1 MDGQMSSVYQSP
13 GDKMRY
19 EILVKSLIEGR
30 LNLAVLSES
39 DLTLDFY
46 ANAIHDDLRARG
58 ERMVEFCFSADSAK
72 LVEMFNGILSELTV
86 SQARD
91 KQVKSAP
98 KRYLIFR
105 DIMAMQEFELQLLAR
120 LVNGFPASNI
130 NVVLLVNSSA
140 SHTSKLQ
147 TFGKNLLS
155 WEVEGEPGQVKAEA
169 PEPRGWAKSAER
181 EPWLAPA
188 EPSATPI
195 TKPASPAKVAAA
207 AAAVRPDEG
216 PLAPDVGNISP
227 KEVAAED
234 EATDPWVPAPA
245 PPPRKGLVW
254 VMAVVLISLVAF
266 GFMYSDL
273 LLQEFTALNN
283 YINRT
288 PAPAAAPAAPAASV
302 GMATS
307 VPAPPLNPTESLGD
321 KEEIIDT
328 KQAAPTEAAP
338 AVAPLPTPPAVAAAS
353 APAPAP
359 APAKVAAEAKAE
371 ALKIANEAA
380 KPKPEAAKPGLS
392 DKAAAA
398 TQGSSQ
404 DGANWARQLPEK
416 SFVLQHAA
424 FDALDDALAAQ
435 NKSPALANALLLMA
449 SKKNGAKYFIIV
461 TGPYENRVTAEG
473 AMKAEPAFAKSWMR
487 SAQSVKQQ
495 YAAH

>member
-1 MDGQMSSVYQSP
+1 MS
-13 GDKMRY
+13 
-19 EILVKSLIEGR
+19 
-30 LNLAVLSES
+30 
-39 DLTLDFY
+39 
-46 ANAIHDDLRARG
+46 
-58 ERMVEFCFSADSAK
+58 
-72 LVEMFNGILSELTV
+72 
-86 SQARD
+86 
-91 KQVKSAP
+91 
-98 KRYLIFR
+98 
-105 DIMAMQEFELQLLAR
+105 MQEFELQLLAR

-195 TKPASPAKVAAA
+195 TKPASPAKAAA
-207 AAAVRPDEG
+207 SPSAARKDDG

-227 KEVAAED
+227 KEIAAED
-234 EATDPWVPAPA
+234 EATDPWVPAQSPPA
-245 PPPRKGLVW
+245 RKGLVW
-254 VMAVVLISLVAF
+254 ALAVVLISLLAF

-273 LLQEFTALNN
+273 LLQEFAALNN

-288 PAPAAAPAAPAASV
+288 PAPAAAPTAPVASV

-307 VPAPPLNPTESLGD
+307 VPAPPINPTESLGD

-338 AVAPLPTPPAVAAAS
+338 AVAPLPA

-359 APAKVAAEAKAE
+359 EKVVAETKAD
-371 ALKIANEAA
+371 ALKTAAEAA
-380 KPKPEAAKPGLS
+380 KPKPEVAKSGQS

-495 YAAH
+495 YAAL

>member
-140 SHTSKLQ
+140 SHTSKLH

-169 PEPRGWAKSAER
+169 PEPRGWAKPAER

-188 EPSATPI
+188 EKAPAPAQ
-195 TKPASPAKVAAA
+195 KPAAPAAA
-207 AAAVRPDEG
+207 PAPSVTARNEDTALPPD
-216 PLAPDVGNISP
+216 LGNLSP
-227 KEVAAED
+227 KEMAAEG
-234 EATDPWVPAPA
+234 EGPDPWVPAPSA
-245 PPPRKGLVW
+245 PPRKGLVW
-254 VMAVVLISLVAF
+254 VLVVLLVSLGAF

-273 LLQEFTALNN
+273 LLQEFAALNN

-307 VPAPPLNPTESLGD
+307 VPAPPINPTESLGD

-328 KQAAPTEAAP
+328 KQAAPTEAPP
-338 AVAPLPTPPAVAAAS
+338 AVAPLPAPPAPVAA
-353 APAPAP
+353 PVAP
-359 APAKVAAEAKAE
+359 APAKVAADAKAE

-380 KPKPEAAKPGLS
+380 KPKPEAAKSGLS

-461 TGPYENRVTAEG
+461 TGPYENRVAAEG

-495 YAAH
+495 YAAL

>member
-1 MDGQMSSVYQSP
+1 MSSVYQSP

-169 PEPRGWAKSAER
+169 PEPRGWAKPAER
-181 EPWLAPA
+181 EPWLVPA

-195 TKPASPAKVAAA
+195 TKPASPAKESASLSAS
-207 AAAVRPDEG
+207 RNDDG
-216 PLAPDVGNISP
+216 PLVPDVGNLSP
-227 KEVAAED
+227 KEIAAD
-234 EATDPWVPAPA
+234 DATDPWVPTPA

-254 VMAVVLISLVAF
+254 ALAVVLISLVAF

-273 LLQEFTALNN
+273 LMQEFVALNN

-288 PAPAAAPAAPAASV
+288 PAPAAAPVAPAVSV

-307 VPAPPLNPTESLGD
+307 VPAPPINPTESLGD

-328 KQAAPTEAAP
+328 KQAAPTDAPP
-338 AVAPLPTPPAVAAAS
+338 AVAPLPAPPAPVAAS
-353 APAPAP
+353 
-359 APAKVAAEAKAE
+359 APAKVAADAKAE
-371 ALKIANEAA
+371 ALKIANEAV
-380 KPKPEAAKPGLS
+380 KPKPEAAKSGLS

-424 FDALDDALAAQ
+424 FDSLDDALAAQ

-461 TGPYENRVTAEG
+461 TGPYENRAVAEG

-495 YAAH
+495 YAAL

>member
-1 MDGQMSSVYQSP
+1 MSSVYQSP

-140 SHTSKLQ
+140 SHSTKLQ

-169 PEPRGWAKSAER
+169 PEPRGWAKSTER
-181 EPWLAPA
+181 EPWLAPS
-188 EPSATPI
+188 EPIATPI
-195 TKPASPAKVAAA
+195 SKSVPPLKSVAPPAPSRQEEVTM
-207 AAAVRPDEG
+207 VPDLG
-216 PLAPDVGNISP
+216 SLSP
-227 KEVAAED
+227 KEMADQAD
-234 EATDPWVPAPA
+234 ASDPWVPAKEA
-245 PPPRKGLVW
+245 PSRKGLVW
-254 VMAVVLISLVAF
+254 VLAVVLISLMAF

-273 LLQEFTALNN
+273 LLQEFNALNN

-288 PAPAAAPAAPAASV
+288 PAPAAVPPAPAASV

-307 VPAPPLNPTESLGD
+307 VPAPPINPTESLGD

-338 AVAPLPTPPAVAAAS
+338 AVVPPPEPPPVATPS
-353 APAPAP
+353 
-359 APAKVAAEAKAE
+359 PAKVAAEAKAE
-371 ALKIANEAA
+371 AIKIANEAS
-380 KPKPEAAKPGLS
+380 KPKADAAKAGIS

-449 SKKNGAKYFIIV
+449 SKKSGAKYFIIV
-461 TGPYENRVTAEG
+461 TGPYENRMAAEG

-495 YAAH
+495 YAAL

>member
-1 MDGQMSSVYQSP
+1 MSNVYQSP

-30 LNLAVLSES
+30 LNLAVLSQS
-39 DLTLDFY
+39 DLTLDHY

-140 SHTSKLQ
+140 SHSTKLQ
-147 TFGKNLLS
+147 TFGKNLLT
-155 WEVEGEPGQVKAEA
+155 WEVEAEPGQVKAEA
-169 PEPRGWAKSAER
+169 PEPRGWAKSTER

-188 EPSATPI
+188 EPMATPQS
-195 TKPASPAKVAAA
+195 KPAPAVSGGATRSGA
-207 AAAVRPDEG
+207 RQDE
-216 PLAPDVGNISP
+216 PTLAPDVGNLSP
-227 KEVAAED
+227 KDMAAED
-234 EATDPWVPAPA
+234 AATDPWVPAPA
-245 PPPRKGLVW
+245 PPARKGLVW
-254 VMAVVLISLVAF
+254 VLAVLLISLVAF

-288 PAPAAAPAAPAASV
+288 PAPAAAPAAPSASV

-307 VPAPPLNPTESLGD
+307 VPAAPINPTESLGD
-321 KEEIIDT
+321 KEELIDT
-328 KQAAPTEAAP
+328 KPAAPTEPAP
-338 AVAPLPTPPAVAAAS
+338 AVAAVPVPPPAAPTAAT
-353 APAPAP
+353 
-359 APAKVAAEAKAE
+359 VAAEAKAE
-371 ALKIANEAA
+371 ANKAAHEAG
-380 KPKPEAAKPGLS
+380 KPKVDAPKASVS

-424 FDALDDALAAQ
+424 FDTLDDALAAQ

-461 TGPYENRVTAEG
+461 TGPYENRLAAEG
-473 AMKAEPAFAKSWMR
+473 AMKSEPAFAKSWMR

-495 YAAH
+495 YAAL

>member
-1 MDGQMSSVYQSP
+1 MSSVYQSP

-19 EILVKSLIEGR
+19 EILIKSLIEGR

-46 ANAIHDDLRARG
+46 ANCIHDDLRARG

-72 LVEMFNGILSELTV
+72 LVEMFNSILSELTV

-130 NVVLLVNSSA
+130 NVVLLVNASA

-169 PEPRGWAKSAER
+169 PEPRGWAKPAER
-181 EPWLAPA
+181 EPWLAPS
-188 EPSATPI
+188 EPIATPI
-195 TKPASPAKVAAA
+195 TKPASPAKAAA
-207 AAAVRPDEG
+207 SPATSRKDEG
-216 PLAPDVGNISP
+216 PLAPDVGNLSP
-227 KEVAAED
+227 KEIAAED
-234 EATDPWVPAPA
+234 GATDPWVPAQA

-254 VMAVVLISLVAF
+254 VLAVVLISLVAF
-266 GFMYSDL
+266 GVMYSDL

-288 PAPAAAPAAPAASV
+288 PAPAVVPAAPAVSV

-307 VPAPPLNPTESLGD
+307 VPAAAINPTESLGD

-338 AVAPLPTPPAVAAAS
+338 AVAPLPAP
-353 APAPAP
+353 PAPAP
-359 APAKVAAEAKAE
+359 EKVAAEAKSE
-371 ALKIANEAA
+371 ALKIANEAS
-380 KPKPEAAKPGLS
+380 KPKAEAAKSSVS

-461 TGPYENRVTAEG
+461 TGPYENRVAAEG

-487 SAQSVKQQ
+487 SSQSVKQQ
-495 YAAH
+495 YAAL

>member
-1 MDGQMSSVYQSP
+1 MSSVYQSP

-130 NVVLLVNSSA
+130 NVVLLVNASA
-140 SHTSKLQ
+140 SHTNKLQ

-169 PEPRGWAKSAER
+169 PEPRGWAKPAER
-181 EPWLAPA
+181 EPWLVPA

-195 TKPASPAKVAAA
+195 SKPASPAKVAASLA
-207 AAAVRPDEG
+207 APRKDEG
-216 PLAPDVGNISP
+216 PLAPDLGNLSP
-227 KEVAAED
+227 KEIAAED
-234 EATDPWVPAPA
+234 GATDPWVPAQA
-245 PPPRKGLVW
+245 PQPRKGLVW
-254 VMAVVLISLVAF
+254 ALAVVLISLVAF
-266 GFMYSDL
+266 GVMYSDL
-273 LLQEFTALNN
+273 LMQEFAALNN

-288 PAPAAAPAAPAASV
+288 PAPAAAPVAPAASV

-307 VPAPPLNPTESLGD
+307 VPAPPINPTESLGD

-338 AVAPLPTPPAVAAAS
+338 PVPPLPAAPV
-353 APAPAP
+353 PAPAP
-359 APAKVAAEAKAE
+359 EKVVAETKAE
-371 ALKIANEAA
+371 ALKTAAEAA
-380 KPKPEAAKPGLS
+380 KPKPEAAKSSVS

-461 TGPYENRVTAEG
+461 TGPYENRVSAEG

-495 YAAH
+495 YAAL

>member
-1 MDGQMSSVYQSP
+1 MSSVYQSP

-46 ANAIHDDLRARG
+46 ANCIHDDLRARG

-72 LVEMFNGILSELTV
+72 LVEMFNSILSELTV

-130 NVVLLVNSSA
+130 NVVLLVNASA

-169 PEPRGWAKSAER
+169 PEPRGWAKPAER
-181 EPWLAPA
+181 EPWLAPS
-188 EPSATPI
+188 EPIATPI
-195 TKPASPAKVAAA
+195 TKPASPAKAAA
-207 AAAVRPDEG
+207 SPATSRKDEG
-216 PLAPDVGNISP
+216 PLAPDVGNLSP
-227 KEVAAED
+227 KEIAAED
-234 EATDPWVPAPA
+234 GATDPWVPAQA

-254 VMAVVLISLVAF
+254 VLAVVLISLVAF
-266 GFMYSDL
+266 GVMYSDL

-288 PAPAAAPAAPAASV
+288 PAPAVVPAAPAVSV

-307 VPAPPLNPTESLGD
+307 VPAAAINPTESLGD

-338 AVAPLPTPPAVAAAS
+338 AVAPLPAP
-353 APAPAP
+353 PAPAP
-359 APAKVAAEAKAE
+359 EKVAAEAKSE
-371 ALKIANEAA
+371 ALKIANEAS
-380 KPKPEAAKPGLS
+380 KPKAEAAKSSVS

-461 TGPYENRVTAEG
+461 TGPYENRVAAEG

-487 SAQSVKQQ
+487 SSQSVKQQ
-495 YAAH
+495 YAAL

>member
-1 MDGQMSSVYQSP
+1 MSSVYQSP

-188 EPSATPI
+188 EPSASPI
-195 TKPASPAKVAAA
+195 TKPASPAKVAASPTA
-207 AAAVRPDEG
+207 PSKDEG
-216 PLAPDVGNISP
+216 PLAPDLGYLSP
-227 KEVAAED
+227 KEIAAEGD
-234 EATDPWVPAPA
+234 ATDPWVPAQA

-254 VMAVVLISLVAF
+254 ALAAVLISLVAF

-273 LLQEFTALNN
+273 LLQEFAALNN

-288 PAPAAAPAAPAASV
+288 PAPAAAPTAPVASV

-307 VPAPPLNPTESLGD
+307 VPAPPINPTESLGD

-338 AVAPLPTPPAVAAAS
+338 AVAPLPA

-359 APAKVAAEAKAE
+359 EKVVAETKADAPKTAA
-371 ALKIANEAA
+371 EAA
-380 KPKPEAAKPGLS
+380 KPKPEVAKSGQS

-461 TGPYENRVTAEG
+461 TGPYENRVSAEG

-495 YAAH
+495 YAAL

>member
-1 MDGQMSSVYQSP
+1 MSNVYQSP

-46 ANAIHDDLRARG
+46 ANTIHDDLRARG

-188 EPSATPI
+188 EPSASPI
-195 TKPASPAKVAAA
+195 TKPASPAKVAASPTA
-207 AAAVRPDEG
+207 PSKDEG
-216 PLAPDVGNISP
+216 PLAPDLGYLSP
-227 KEVAAED
+227 KEIAAGGD
-234 EATDPWVPAPA
+234 ATDPWVPAQA

-254 VMAVVLISLVAF
+254 ALAAVLISLVAF

-273 LLQEFTALNN
+273 LLQEFAALNN

-288 PAPAAAPAAPAASV
+288 PAPAAAPTAPVASV

-307 VPAPPLNPTESLGD
+307 VPAPPINPTESLGD

-338 AVAPLPTPPAVAAAS
+338 AVAPLPA

-359 APAKVAAEAKAE
+359 EKVVAETKADAPKTAA
-371 ALKIANEAA
+371 EAA
-380 KPKPEAAKPGLS
+380 KPKPEVAKSGQS

-461 TGPYENRVTAEG
+461 TGPYENRVSAEG

-495 YAAH
+495 YAAL

>member
-1 MDGQMSSVYQSP
+1 
-13 GDKMRY
+13 
-19 EILVKSLIEGR
+19 
-30 LNLAVLSES
+30 
-39 DLTLDFY
+39 
-46 ANAIHDDLRARG
+46 
-58 ERMVEFCFSADSAK
+58 
-72 LVEMFNGILSELTV
+72 
-86 SQARD
+86 
-91 KQVKSAP
+91 
-98 KRYLIFR
+98 LIFR

-147 TFGKNLLS
+147 TFGKNLLT
-155 WEVEGEPGQVKAEA
+155 WEVEGEPGSVKAEA

-195 TKPASPAKVAAA
+195 SKPASPAAASA
-207 AAAVRPDEG
+207 ANTRKDEP
-216 PLAPDVGNISP
+216 PLAPDLGKLSP
-227 KEVAAED
+227 KDIAAEGD
-234 EATDPWVPAPA
+234 ATDPWVPAQA
-245 PPPRKGLVW
+245 APPRKGLVW
-254 VMAVVLISLVAF
+254 ALAVVLISLVTF

-273 LLQEFTALNN
+273 LVQEFTALNN

-307 VPAPPLNPTESLGD
+307 VPAPPINPTESLGD
-321 KEEIIDT
+321 KEEIVDT
-328 KQAAPTEAAP
+328 KQAAPTDAPP
-338 AVAPLPTPPAVAAAS
+338 AVAPLPAPPAPVAAPV

-359 APAKVAAEAKAE
+359 APAKVAADAKAE
-371 ALKIANEAA
+371 ALKIANEAV
-380 KPKPEAAKPGLS
+380 KPKPEAAKSGLS

-449 SKKNGAKYFIIV
+449 SKKSGAKYFIIV
-461 TGPYENRVTAEG
+461 TGPYENRAAAEG
-473 AMKAEPAFAKSWMR
+473 AMKTEPAFAKSWMR

-495 YAAH
+495 YAAL

>member
-1 MDGQMSSVYQSP
+1 MSSVYQSP

-140 SHTSKLQ
+140 SHTNKLQ

-169 PEPRGWAKSAER
+169 PEPRGWAKPAER
-181 EPWLAPA
+181 EPWLVPA

-195 TKPASPAKVAAA
+195 SKPASPAKVAALPA
-207 AAAVRPDEG
+207 APRKDEG
-216 PLAPDVGNISP
+216 PLAPDLGNLSP
-227 KEVAAED
+227 KEIAAED
-234 EATDPWVPAPA
+234 GATDPWVPAQA

-254 VMAVVLISLVAF
+254 ALAVVLISLVAF
-266 GFMYSDL
+266 GVMYSDL
-273 LLQEFTALNN
+273 LMQEFAALNN

-288 PAPAAAPAAPAASV
+288 PAPAAAPVAPAASV

-307 VPAPPLNPTESLGD
+307 VPAPPINPTESLGD

-338 AVAPLPTPPAVAAAS
+338 PVPPLPAAPV
-353 APAPAP
+353 PAPAP
-359 APAKVAAEAKAE
+359 EKVVAETKADAPKTAA
-371 ALKIANEAA
+371 EAA
-380 KPKPEAAKPGLS
+380 KPKPEAAKSSVS

-461 TGPYENRVTAEG
+461 TGPYENRLAAEG

-495 YAAH
+495 YAAL

>member
-1 MDGQMSSVYQSP
+1 MSNVYQSP

-46 ANAIHDDLRARG
+46 ANTIHDDLRARG

-155 WEVEGEPGQVKAEA
+155 WEVESEPGQVKAEVT
-169 PEPRGWAKSAER
+169 EPRGWGKRAER
-181 EPWLAPA
+181 EPWLAPS
-188 EPSATPI
+188 EPISTPL
-195 TKPASPAKVAAA
+195 TKNAAPAPLPASPAPARAE
-207 AAAVRPDEG
+207 PP
-216 PLAPDVGNISP
+216 PLAMDVGAMSP
-227 KEVAAED
+227 KEMAAD
-234 EATDPWVPAPA
+234 DAATDPWVPAQE
-245 PPPRKGLVW
+245 PPTRKGLVW
-254 VMAVVLISLVAF
+254 VLLVVLISLAAF

-273 LLQEFTALNN
+273 LMQEFTALNN

-288 PAPAAAPAAPAASV
+288 PVAAPTTPAASV
-302 GMATS
+302 GMATT
-307 VPAPPLNPTESLGD
+307 VPAAPINPTESLGD
-321 KEEIIDT
+321 KEELIDT

-338 AVAPLPTPPAVAAAS
+338 AVAPPPEPPPVATPS
-353 APAPAP
+353 
-359 APAKVAAEAKAE
+359 PAKVAAEAKAE
-371 ALKIANEAA
+371 AIKIANDAA
-380 KPKPEAAKPGLS
+380 KPKAEAAKSGIS

-424 FDALDDALAAQ
+424 FDVLDEALAAQ
-435 NKSPALANALLLMA
+435 NKTPALANALLLMA

-461 TGPYENRVTAEG
+461 TGPYENRMAAEG

-495 YAAH
+495 YAAL

>member
-1 MDGQMSSVYQSP
+1 MSSVYQSP

-19 EILVKSLIEGR
+19 EILIKSLIEGR

-46 ANAIHDDLRARG
+46 ANCIHDDLRARG

-72 LVEMFNGILSELTV
+72 LVEMFNSMLSELTV

-130 NVVLLVNSSA
+130 NVVLLVNASA

-169 PEPRGWAKSAER
+169 PEPRGWAKPAER
-181 EPWLAPA
+181 EPWLAPS
-188 EPSATPI
+188 EPIATPI
-195 TKPASPAKVAAA
+195 TKPASPAKAAA
-207 AAAVRPDEG
+207 SPATSRKDEG
-216 PLAPDVGNISP
+216 PLAPDVGNLSP
-227 KEVAAED
+227 KEIAAED
-234 EATDPWVPAPA
+234 GATDPWVPAQA

-254 VMAVVLISLVAF
+254 VLAVVLISLVAF
-266 GFMYSDL
+266 GVMYSDL

-288 PAPAAAPAAPAASV
+288 PAPAVVPAAPAVSV

-307 VPAPPLNPTESLGD
+307 VPAAAINPTESLGD

-338 AVAPLPTPPAVAAAS
+338 AVAPLPAP
-353 APAPAP
+353 PAPAP
-359 APAKVAAEAKAE
+359 EKVAAEAKSE
-371 ALKIANEAA
+371 ALKIANEAS
-380 KPKPEAAKPGLS
+380 KPKAEAAKSSVS

-461 TGPYENRVTAEG
+461 TGPYENRVAAEG

-487 SAQSVKQQ
+487 SSQSVKQQ
-495 YAAH
+495 YAAL

>member
-1 MDGQMSSVYQSP
+1 MSSVYQSP

-72 LVEMFNGILSELTV
+72 LVEMFNSILSELTV

-169 PEPRGWAKSAER
+169 PEPRGWAKPAER

-195 TKPASPAKVAAA
+195 TKPASPAKAAA
-207 AAAVRPDEG
+207 SPATSRKDEDTALPPD
-216 PLAPDVGNISP
+216 LGNLSP
-227 KEVAAED
+227 KEMAAEG
-234 EATDPWVPAPA
+234 EGPDPWVPAPSA
-245 PPPRKGLVW
+245 PPRKGLVW
-254 VMAVVLISLVAF
+254 VLVVLLVSLGAF

-273 LLQEFTALNN
+273 LLQEFAALNN

-288 PAPAAAPAAPAASV
+288 PAPAAAPVAPAASV

-307 VPAPPLNPTESLGD
+307 VPAPPINPTESLGD

-328 KQAAPTEAAP
+328 KQAAPTEAPP
-338 AVAPLPTPPAVAAAS
+338 AVAPLPAPPAPVAA
-353 APAPAP
+353 PVAPAP
-359 APAKVAAEAKAE
+359 APAKVAADAKAE

-380 KPKPEAAKPGLS
+380 KPKPEAAKSGLS

-461 TGPYENRVTAEG
+461 TGPYENRVAAEG

-495 YAAH
+495 YAAL

>member
-1 MDGQMSSVYQSP
+1 MSSVYQSP

-147 TFGKNLLS
+147 TFGKNLLT
-155 WEVEGEPGQVKAEA
+155 WEVEGEPGSVKAEA

-195 TKPASPAKVAAA
+195 SKPASPAVASAA
-207 AAAVRPDEG
+207 NTRKDEP
-216 PLAPDVGNISP
+216 PLAPDLGKLSP
-227 KEVAAED
+227 KDIAAEGD
-234 EATDPWVPAPA
+234 ATDPCVPAQA
-245 PPPRKGLVW
+245 AAPRKGLVW
-254 VMAVVLISLVAF
+254 ALAVVLISLVTF

-273 LLQEFTALNN
+273 LVQEFTALNN

-307 VPAPPLNPTESLGD
+307 VPAPPINPTESLGD
-321 KEEIIDT
+321 KEEIVDT

-338 AVAPLPTPPAVAAAS
+338 AVAPLPVPPPA
-353 APAPAP
+353 APSPAT
-359 APAKVAAEAKAE
+359 VAAEAKAE
-371 ALKIANEAA
+371 AIKAANEVPKA
-380 KPKPEAAKPGLS
+380 KADATKSGAS

-404 DGANWARQLPEK
+404 DGVNWARQLPEK

-424 FDALDDALAAQ
+424 FDSLDEAMAAQ
-435 NKSPALANALLLMA
+435 SKSPALSTALLLMA

-461 TGPYENRVTAEG
+461 TGPYENRLAAEG

-495 YAAH
+495 YAAL